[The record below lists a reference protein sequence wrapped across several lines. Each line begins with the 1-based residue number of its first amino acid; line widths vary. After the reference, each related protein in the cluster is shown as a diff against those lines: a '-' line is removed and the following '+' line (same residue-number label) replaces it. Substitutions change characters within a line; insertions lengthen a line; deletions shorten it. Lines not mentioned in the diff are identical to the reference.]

1 MASDPQT
8 WTELKASMAEWLN
21 RSDLTSKLP
30 EFIAFAERK
39 FNRTLMVPD
48 REETSTASTSGARL
62 ALPTDFWRIRS
73 IYLDSDPK
81 AVLQEVSPMVLRRAY
96 PDAATGQPV
105 SFSINGRELVFGPSP
120 DTTYTV
126 VLEYY
131 QTIPALGATQATN
144 WLLTDHP
151 DLYLYG
157 SLLQAEAYLFND
169 DRLAVWKTAHDE
181 VMAEIMTAGNAIRSS
196 TSGVRIRNPVNYP

>member
-1 MASDPQT
+1 
-8 WTELKASMAEWLN
+8 
-21 RSDLTSKLP
+21 
-30 EFIAFAERK
+30 
-39 FNRTLMVPD
+39 
-48 REETSTASTSGARL
+48 
-62 ALPTDFWRIRS
+62 
-73 IYLDSDPK
+73 
-81 AVLQEVSPMVLRRAY
+81 
-96 PDAATGQPV
+96 
-105 SFSINGRELVFGPSP
+105 
-120 DTTYTV
+120 
-126 VLEYY
+126 
-131 QTIPALGATQATN
+131 TN